1 MPGSTKPSSKRPHL
15 TLRNRSAAI
24 NYIEEKLKSKWPKV
38 FQFLSG
44 AWRNGRKQN
53 MRNVQLI
60 ICKENTFIFCTS
72 STGEKLVI
80 FPMGSLAGDPFLI
93 RNSYTFMKFF
103 ATYKKCQKS
112 EALIRSLPLV
122 LGP

>member
-24 NYIEEKLKSKWPKV
+24 NYLEEKLKSKWPKV

-60 ICKENTFIFCTS
+60 ICKENTFIFVRVAQGKNLSYFPWVVWPRTPS
-72 STGEKLVI
+72 SLEIHTL
-80 FPMGSLAGDPFLI
+80 L
-93 RNSYTFMKFF
+93 
-103 ATYKKCQKS
+103 
-112 EALIRSLPLV
+112 
-122 LGP
+122 